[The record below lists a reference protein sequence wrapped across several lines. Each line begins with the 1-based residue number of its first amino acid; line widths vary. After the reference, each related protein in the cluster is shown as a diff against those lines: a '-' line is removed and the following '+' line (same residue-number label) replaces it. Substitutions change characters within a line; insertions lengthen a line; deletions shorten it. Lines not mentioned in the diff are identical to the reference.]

1 MRVLVVDDSRVM
13 RQIII
18 RTLRQAGW
26 YDWRIEQ
33 AADGAQALAMV
44 LEREPDLVLADW
56 NMPELTGIDLLHML
70 RSRGYDTP
78 FCFVSSE
85 GSEQMRT
92 VATAAGAFDLIA
104 KPFTAE
110 SFREALDGLPD
121 HDEDAAEDPEPPVV
135 VGALPSSMAVRELL
149 ERLLGRDVD
158 AVVCPPPV
166 TATAMLGLYACERDR
181 MTAVV
186 TLDLPLAAYLGC
198 SLALLPPGIAESAIA
213 DGALPEDLS
222 ENVGEVLNVLTA
234 VLNEHF
240 GTRQRLYG
248 SYPGAEAPAD
258 AAAYSKAL
266 GNRLDLQVT
275 VPGYGTGTLSF
286 VLVD

>member
-44 LEREPDLVLADW
+44 LDREPDLVLSDW
-56 NMPELTGIDLLHML
+56 NMPELTGIELLRTL
-70 RSRGYDTP
+70 RMRGFDTP

-85 GSEQMRT
+85 GTEQMRAL
-92 VATAAGAFDLIA
+92 ATAAGAIEVIA

-110 SFREALDGLPD
+110 SFRKALDGLADDQP
-121 HDEDAAEDPEPPVV
+121 AEAEADGPVV
-135 VGALPSSMAVRELL
+135 PGPLPSSMAVRELL
-149 ERLLGRDVD
+149 ERLLGRDVE

-166 TATAMLGLYACERDR
+166 TATEVLGLYACDRDR

-186 TLDLPLAAYLGC
+186 TLDLPLAAYL
-198 SLALLPPGIAESAIA
+198 SSALALLPPGTAESAIA
-213 DGALPEDLS
+213 DRALPEDLT
-222 ENVGEVLNVLTA
+222 ENVGEVLNVLTV
-234 VLNEHF
+234 VLNEHSD
-240 GTRQRLYG
+240 TRQRLYA
-248 SYPGAEAPAD
+248 SYPGVEAPAD

-275 VPGYGTGTLSF
+275 VQGYGTGTLSF